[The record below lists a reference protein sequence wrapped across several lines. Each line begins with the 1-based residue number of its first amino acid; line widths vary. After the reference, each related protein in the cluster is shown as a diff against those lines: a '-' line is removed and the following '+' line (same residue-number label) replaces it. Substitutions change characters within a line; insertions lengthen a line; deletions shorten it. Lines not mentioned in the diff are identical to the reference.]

1 MSKSCEGLK
10 NTIRGFDV
18 NSMKERVRQP
28 RTFYGIQRK
37 IKKYNRNDALLVGEF
52 LMQVGEGR
60 FADNHFIEMK
70 LIRSTRQNAH
80 LLMLT
85 EE

>member
-1 MSKSCEGLK
+1 M
-10 NTIRGFDV
+10 
-18 NSMKERVRQP
+18 
-28 RTFYGIQRK
+28 
-37 IKKYNRNDALLVGEF
+37 LVGEF

-60 FADNHFIEMK
+60 FADNHFLETK

-85 EE
+85 EEQLFLVEATQKELVWNIKTELID